1 MEKSTQRRPRRKTQ
15 SRRRVAAAEGQ
26 VQSAESPAKL
36 EFLRRMAGT
45 LPETIVA
52 RDLEILN
59 SGLHLLFADLRR
71 AHRYFRDGEG
81 NGRGGASTA
90 LGAVYRFIMLFEKPL
105 AEGLQLPILDLQQ
118 ALAAL
123 EENNVLPVFK
133 PVRHRGRAKSSDVR
147 EALKGYVAGTVQR
160 LLQTG
165 INSDAAHRRVAEEL
179 ERRGVRPER
188 GAGDVTA
195 TTVRHWC
202 DEVDTD
208 VGRHGTAAVVYDS
221 MFTVSERER
230 FSFFVWLDRN
240 PEQDVEHLPAPDF
253 ALKSLAVFVAAN
265 FPNLAEPS

>member
-1 MEKSTQRRPRRKTQ
+1 MRQSPHSLDGKIDPATPSSQDFKVEGALPPRKARFNPP
-15 SRRRVAAAEGQ
+15 
-26 VQSAESPAKL
+26 ESPAKL

-208 VGRHGTAAVVYDS
+208 DEDDTERQRS
-221 MFTVSERER
+221 FTIQCSRYLSAR
-230 FSFFVWLDRN
+230 G
-240 PEQDVEHLPAPDF
+240 
-253 ALKSLAVFVAAN
+253 
-265 FPNLAEPS
+265 FPSSCGLIEIRSKMLSIYRLRTSPSNH